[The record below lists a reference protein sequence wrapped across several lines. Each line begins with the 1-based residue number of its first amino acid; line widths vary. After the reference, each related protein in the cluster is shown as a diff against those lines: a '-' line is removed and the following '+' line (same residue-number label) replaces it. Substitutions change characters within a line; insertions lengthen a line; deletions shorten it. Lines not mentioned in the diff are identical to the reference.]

1 MAAIQGLRG
10 SGQFTTD
17 FRPTNYRELF
27 TLLEPNGTAP
37 LQALLSMA
45 GSEATD
51 DPKYN
56 HLRDEL
62 PDRKLTIDGAIAD
75 AVTTTIVVD
84 AADDENFVVP
94 GTILINVATGEVM
107 RATSASSAQSITVER
122 NIGGTSHNIGDGD
135 NVIIGGFADSEGG
148 NSPTAIRFD
157 PTTYYNYT
165 QIFKNAVT
173 IADTDEGLDKAGRSA
188 EMAYQT
194 LKIAKEQKLDIEK
207 ALFSNNA
214 RVSGSATV
222 ARELAG
228 APSWMT
234 TNITNAGT
242 GGANPTG
249 DGTDARTD
257 GTQTAFTQADFDS
270 AMQSIWENGGRP
282 DSVYL
287 SAFQMNTALGFTGNN
302 NQRSTVQAGDEK
314 VIKSLDVYVTPWGT
328 VEFVPTRENRG
339 RDVFIMQNDMWA
351 CAT

>member
-1 MAAIQGLRG
+1 MAQ
-10 SGQFTTD
+10 
-17 FRPTNYRELF
+17 PTNTFDSYDANGIRED
-27 TLLEPNGTAP
+27 LEDVIYNISPEETPFYSSLKKTKASNTFHEW
-37 LQALLSMA
+37 Q
-45 GSEATD
+45 TD
-51 DPKYN
+51 S
-56 HLRDEL
+56 LR
-62 PDRKLTIDGAIAD
+62 
-75 AVTTTIVVD
+75 
-84 AADDENFVVP
+84 
-94 GTILINVATGEVM
+94 
-107 RATSASSAQSITVER
+107 SSAANAHVE
-122 NIGGTSHNIGDGD
+122 GDD
-135 NVIIGGFADSEGG
+135 T
-148 NSPTAIRFD
+148 TAEARTA
-157 PTTYYNYT
+157 TTRLGNYT
-165 QIFKNAVT
+165 QIFKNAVSVP
-173 IADTDEGLDKAGRSA
+173 DTDSGLDKAGRA
-188 EMAYQT
+188 TEIAYQT
-194 LKIAKEQKLDIEK
+194 LKVDIEK
-207 ALFSNNA
+207 ALFDNNA
-214 RVSGSATV
+214 RVSGGSST

-228 APSWMT
+228 APSWMS

-351 CAT
+351 CATLRPTKNTALAKTGDNTKRQVVTELTLVCKNEAASGMVVDCSTS